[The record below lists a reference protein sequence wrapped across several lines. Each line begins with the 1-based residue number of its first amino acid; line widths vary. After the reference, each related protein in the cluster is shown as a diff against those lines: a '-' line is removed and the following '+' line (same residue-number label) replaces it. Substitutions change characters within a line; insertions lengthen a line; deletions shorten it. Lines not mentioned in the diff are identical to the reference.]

1 MANKPNRR
9 RNKMQAKLNEAL
21 EIERRVYNLLIEC
34 YSEIIDDI
42 LPIEY
47 MPNHVC
53 EHYRGRRDVNYMIF
67 KNFEDIFYQILIV
80 IIQFFIVVLIL
91 IGLPLMYV

>member
-1 MANKPNRR
+1 MANKPNGR
-9 RNKMQAKLNEAL
+9 RNKKQTKLNEAL

-53 EHYRGRRDVNYMIF
+53 EHYRGRRDVNYRNS
-67 KNFEDIFYQILIV
+67 KNFEKIFYQILTV
-80 IIQFFIVVLIL
+80 IIQLFIVVLLL